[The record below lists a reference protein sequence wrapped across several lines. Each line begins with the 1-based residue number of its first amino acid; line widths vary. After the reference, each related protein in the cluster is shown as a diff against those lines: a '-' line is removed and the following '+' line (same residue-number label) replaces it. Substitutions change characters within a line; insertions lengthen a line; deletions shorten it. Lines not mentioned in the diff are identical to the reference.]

1 MSLLEVRDVEVRF
14 RSRSRGAVRAVDG
27 VSLTVERGQV
37 VGLVG
42 ESGCGKSSLA
52 RAVVGLE
59 HVSAGQVLLD
69 GAPVAPL
76 GWRRRTAHDVRLQ
89 MVFQNPY
96 GSLNPRRT
104 IGSQLRDGL
113 RTPAGAADPAGEV
126 RRLLDLVG
134 LDAEA
139 AERYPHQFSGGQRQR
154 VVIARALAADP
165 DVLVADEPVT
175 ALDASS
181 QAQVVNLLVRL
192 VDELGLGM
200 LFISH
205 DLALVREIADVTA
218 VMYLGRIVE
227 AGPTAQVWS
236 SPQHPYTRALIDA
249 LPRISAAPTLPV
261 SLLGE
266 VPDAARIPVGCR
278 FRPRCPHA
286 MDVCRT
292 DPPVV
297 QLGAQWSACWL
308 PAHGA
313 TPTTT
318 QDTAGVSAGTTEGRA

>member
-1 MSLLEVRDVEVRF
+1 MSVLEVRDLHVEF
-14 RSRSRGAVRAVDG
+14 RSRSRGTVRAVDG

-59 HVSAGQVLLD
+59 KHSAGQVLLD
-69 GAPVAPL
+69 GEPVAPL
-76 GWRRRTAHDVRLQ
+76 GWRRRPEHDVRMQ

-104 IGSQLRDGL
+104 VGSQLEDGL
-113 RTPAGAADPAGEV
+113 RTPEAQRDPAGEV

-134 LDAEA
+134 LDPAS

-154 VVIARALAADP
+154 IAIARALAADP

-181 QAQVVNLLVRL
+181 QAQVVNLLVDL
-192 VDELGLGM
+192 VAELGLGM

-205 DLALVREIADVTA
+205 DLALVQEIADVTA

-227 AGPTAQVWS
+227 AGPTAEVWS
-236 SPQHPYTRALIDA
+236 EPQHPYTRALVEA
-249 LPRISAAPTLPV
+249 LPRISAEPTLPV
-261 SLLGE
+261 SLRGE
-266 VPDAARIPVGCR
+266 VPDAARIPAGCR
-278 FRPRCPHA
+278 FRPRCAQA
-286 MDVCRT
+286 MDVCGT
-292 DPPVV
+292 EPPVV
-297 QLGAQWSACWL
+297 QHGGSWSACWL
-308 PAHGA
+308 GEKIPVGAPAD
-313 TPTTT
+313 P
-318 QDTAGVSAGTTEGRA
+318 TEGGHQ

>member
-1 MSLLEVRDVEVRF
+1 MSLLEIRDVEVEF
-14 RSRSRGAVRAVDG
+14 RSRSRGTVRAVDG
-27 VSLTVERGQV
+27 VSLDVERGQV

-59 HVSAGQVLLD
+59 PVTTGTVLLD

-76 GWRRRTAHDVRLQ
+76 RWRRRSAHDVRMQ

-113 RTPAGAADPAGEV
+113 RTPAAATDPDGEV

-134 LDAEA
+134 LDEDA
-139 AERYPHQFSGGQRQR
+139 AQRYPHQFSGGQRQR

-192 VDELGLGM
+192 VRELGLGM

-205 DLALVREIADVTA
+205 DLALVHEIADVTA

-227 AGPTAQVWS
+227 SGPTDQVWA

-249 LPRISAAPTLPV
+249 LPRISAQPTLPV
-261 SLLGE
+261 GLRGE
-266 VPDAARIPVGCR
+266 VPDAARIPTGCR
-278 FRPRCPHA
+278 FRPRCPRA
-286 MDVCRT
+286 MDVCT
-292 DPPVV
+292 GEPPVV
-297 QLGAQWSACWL
+297 QIGQQWSACWL
-308 PAHGA
+308 HA
-313 TPTTT
+313 
-318 QDTAGVSAGTTEGRA
+318 QETAGTPAGATEGRA

>member
-1 MSLLEVRDVEVRF
+1 MSLLEIRDVEVEF
-14 RSRSRGAVRAVDG
+14 RSRSRGTVRAVDG
-27 VSLTVERGQV
+27 VSLDVERGQV

-59 HVSAGQVLLD
+59 PVTTGSVLLD

-76 GWRRRTAHDVRLQ
+76 RWRRRSAHDVRMQ

-113 RTPAGAADPAGEV
+113 RTPAAAADPDGEV

-134 LDAEA
+134 LDEDA
-139 AERYPHQFSGGQRQR
+139 AQRYPHQFSGGQRQR

-192 VDELGLGM
+192 VRELGLGM

-205 DLALVREIADVTA
+205 DLALVHEIADVTA

-227 AGPTAQVWS
+227 SGPTGQVWA

-249 LPRISAAPTLPV
+249 LPRISAHPTLPV
-261 SLLGE
+261 GLRGE
-266 VPDAARIPVGCR
+266 VPDAARIPTGCR
-278 FRPRCPHA
+278 FRPRCPRA
-286 MDVCRT
+286 MDVCT
-292 DPPVV
+292 GEPPVV
-297 QLGAQWSACWL
+297 QIGQQWSACWL
-308 PAHGA
+308 HA
-313 TPTTT
+313 
-318 QDTAGVSAGTTEGRA
+318 QETAGTGAGVTEGRA

>member
-1 MSLLEVRDVEVRF
+1 MSLLEIRDVEVEF
-14 RSRSRGAVRAVDG
+14 RSRSRGTVRAVDG

-59 HVSAGQVLLD
+59 HVSAGSVLLE
-69 GAPVAPL
+69 GEPVAPL
-76 GWRRRTAHDVRLQ
+76 GWRRRSAHDVRMQ

-113 RTPAGAADPAGEV
+113 RTPAAASDPDGEV

-134 LDAEA
+134 LGPEVAD
-139 AERYPHQFSGGQRQR
+139 RYPHQFSGGQRQR
-154 VVIARALAADP
+154 IVIARALAADP

-181 QAQVVNLLVRL
+181 QAQVVNLLVEL
-192 VDELGLGM
+192 VRELGLGM

-205 DLALVREIADVTA
+205 DLALVHEIADVTA

-227 AGPTAQVWS
+227 SGPTSQVWS
-236 SPQHPYTRALIDA
+236 APRHPYTRALIDA
-249 LPRISAAPTLPV
+249 LPRISATPTLPV
-261 SLLGE
+261 SLRGE
-266 VPDAARIPVGCR
+266 VPDAARIPSGCR
-278 FRPRCPHA
+278 FRPRCPFA
-286 MDVCRT
+286 TDVCHE

-297 QLGAQWSACWL
+297 RVGDQWAACWL
-308 PAHGA
+308 HAQEPAAAGA
-313 TPTTT
+313 
-318 QDTAGVSAGTTEGRA
+318 TEGRA

>member
-1 MSLLEVRDVEVRF
+1 MSVLDVRDLVVEF
-14 RSRSRGAVRAVDG
+14 RSRARGTVRAVDG

-59 HVSAGQVLLD
+59 KRSGGQVLLD
-69 GAPVAPL
+69 GEPAAPL
-76 GWRRRTAHDVRLQ
+76 GWKRRSAHDVRMQ

-104 IGSQLRDGL
+104 VGSQLLDGL
-113 RTPAGAADPAGEV
+113 RREGVDPRAEV
-126 RRLLDLVG
+126 ERLLGLVG
-134 LDAEA
+134 LGPEV

-154 VVIARALAADP
+154 IVIARALAADP

-181 QAQVVNLLVRL
+181 QAQVVNLLVDL
-192 VDELGLGM
+192 VGELGLGM

-227 AGPTAQVWS
+227 CGPTDQVWS
-236 SPQHPYTRALIDA
+236 EPQHPYTRALIEA
-249 LPRISAAPTLPV
+249 VPRISATPTLPV
-261 SLLGE
+261 SLRGE
-266 VPDAARIPVGCR
+266 VPDAARIPSGCR
-278 FRPRCPHA
+278 FRPRCAHA
-286 MDVCRT
+286 TERCLAE
-292 DPPVV
+292 PPVV
-297 QLGAQWSACWL
+297 RRGEAWSACWL
-308 PAHGA
+308 GETIPLGPGA
-313 TPTTT
+313 DP
-318 QDTAGVSAGTTEGRA
+318 TEGGA

>member
-1 MSLLEVRDVEVRF
+1 MSILDVRDLQVEF
-14 RSRSRGAVRAVDG
+14 RSRSRGTVRAVDG

-59 HVSAGQVLLD
+59 KHSAGQVLLD
-69 GAPVAPL
+69 GEPVAPV
-76 GWRRRTAHDVRLQ
+76 GWRRRSDHDVRMQ

-113 RTPAGAADPAGEV
+113 RTPASRTDPDGEV

-134 LDAEA
+134 LDPATA
-139 AERYPHQFSGGQRQR
+139 DRYPHQFSGGQRQR
-154 VVIARALAADP
+154 IVIARALAADP

-181 QAQVVNLLVRL
+181 QAQVVNLLVEL
-192 VDELGLGM
+192 VAELGLGM

-205 DLALVREIADVTA
+205 DLALVQEIADVTA
-218 VMYLGRIVE
+218 VMYLGRVVE
-227 AGPTAQVWS
+227 MGPTAEVWAD
-236 SPQHPYTRALIDA
+236 PQHPYTRALVEA
-249 LPRISAAPTLPV
+249 LPRISAQPSLPV
-261 SLLGE
+261 SLRGE
-266 VPDAARIPVGCR
+266 VPDAARIPSGCR
-278 FRPRCPHA
+278 FRPRCSQA
-286 MDVCRT
+286 MDVCRE

-297 QLGAQWSACWL
+297 SRGAAWSACWL
-308 PAHGA
+308 GDQIPVGAPADA
-313 TPTTT
+313 
-318 QDTAGVSAGTTEGRA
+318 SEGDAR